1 MTNRA
6 RRQRRR
12 SHRAG
17 WKKKLVLVA
26 AVLAGATVVAGGVAG
41 SWAVDVYNS
50 APPLSS
56 LKPVQ
61 KGRSSAIYAADGSL
75 IGFIRAS
82 SVRQPVSSKALPQNL
97 EDATVA
103 IEDRNYFHHGAIDPA
118 GIARAAWKDLL
129 AGGKPVQGASTIT
142 QQLVRNL
149 YIRDPEQTLKRKLV
163 EAHLAYEEE
172 EAHSK
177 EWILT
182 AYLNT
187 APYGTVEGET
197 AVGAEA
203 AAQTYYGKPA
213 RELGLTEAAM
223 IAGLPQAPSEYNPF
237 LDPRAA
243 LKRRNE
249 VLEAMVDQGYIT
261 PSEYRGAV
269 QEGLKLNPGHKYR
282 VIRDPFLF
290 DLVQQELIDK
300 YGLNTVRYGGL
311 KAYTTIDPE
320 LQERAQEAVDSCSVC
335 YSEGGPAAALASV
348 DPANG
353 EIVALA
359 STPGGPEESEFNYAW
374 QAHRQ
379 PGSSFK
385 TFVLTTAIKQG
396 IDPYSTYYDGTS
408 PKTLDLPG
416 GGTWTVNNAEPGGGT
431 MSLASA
437 TWESV
442 NVVFAQL
449 DLDVGPE
456 NVTHT
461 AHQMGIEAP
470 LESVPAEAIGGLAIG
485 VTPLEMA
492 DAYATLAN
500 GGIHHEPTAIGRVE
514 FPSGK
519 VDEPTPDSGDRVLT
533 EGEAYDVT
541 KLLEGVITQGT
552 GAGYTYMGCSA
563 EAGKTGTSE
572 DLSDAW
578 FAGFTPLYST
588 AVWVGHPQSRES
600 TGFGGPTAGPI
611 WRSFMES
618 AAAGDCPEFAEP
630 SSMPELSGLDSEHT
644 SGSSGSYS
652 EGEEEFEVG
661 EEESEEGKEGSEKGK
676 GGAEGAGEAEAAPE
690 AAPSPSPAPA
700 PAPSSPGGGAPAG
713 GVSPSG

>member
-1 MTNRA
+1 MT
-6 RRQRRR
+6 RRMRRRRRR
-12 SHRAG
+12 SQISVWRKLWIPLGILGVLAAIAAG
-17 WKKKLVLVA
+17 VA
-26 AVLAGATVVAGGVAG
+26 A
-41 SWAVDVYNS
+41 SWGISVYES

-82 SVRQPVSSKALPQNL
+82 SIRQPVPSRALPDDLKN
-97 EDATVA
+97 ATVA
-103 IEDRNYFHHGAIDPA
+103 IEDRNFFNHGALDPS

-149 YIRDPEQTLKRKLV
+149 YIQNPEETLKRKLI

-172 EAHSK
+172 EAHTK
-177 EWILT
+177 QWILT

-203 AAQTYYGKPA
+203 AAQTYFGKPA
-213 RELGLTEAAM
+213 RKLNLREAAM

-237 LDPRAA
+237 LDPQAA
-243 LKRRNE
+243 LKRRNQ
-249 VLEAMVDQGYIT
+249 VLTVMEEQGYIT
-261 PSEYRGAV
+261 PAEYRRVSQA
-269 QEGLKLNPGHKYR
+269 GLGLNPGHKYQ

-290 DLVQQELIDK
+290 DLVEQELIAK
-300 YGLNTVRYGGL
+300 YGINTVRYGGL

-320 LQERAQEAVDSCSVC
+320 LQERAQEAVDSCGVC
-335 YSEGGPAAALASV
+335 YPEGGPAAALASV
-348 DPANG
+348 DPSSG

-359 STPGGPEESEFNYAW
+359 STEGSESESEFNYAW

-385 TFVLTTAIKQG
+385 TYVLTTAIKQG
-396 IDPYSTYYDGTS
+396 VDPYSTYYDGTS
-408 PKTLDLPG
+408 PKTLTLPY

-437 TWESV
+437 TWDSV
-442 NVVFAQL
+442 NVIFAQL

-470 LESVPAEAIGGLAIG
+470 LESVPAEAIGGLRVG

-492 DAYATLAN
+492 NGYATLAN
-500 GGIHHEPTAIGRVE
+500 GGIHHEPTAIKRVE
-514 FPSGK
+514 FPNGK
-519 VDEPTPDSGDRVLT
+519 VEETDPSAGNRVLT
-533 EGEAYDVT
+533 EGEAYEVT

-552 GAGYTYMGCSA
+552 GAGYTSIGCYA

-572 DLSDAW
+572 GESDAW
-578 FAGFTPLYST
+578 FVGYTPLFST
-588 AVWVGHPQSRES
+588 AVWVGHPLSREL

-618 AAAGDCPEFAEP
+618 AVAGECPEFPEP
-630 SSMPELSGLDSEHT
+630 AFLPELEGLDSEHT
-644 SGSSGSYS
+644 SSSSYSSPSS
-652 EGEEEFEVG
+652 EGEY
-661 EEESEEGKEGSEKGK
+661 EEEPEEEEEEKEGQSKEK
-676 GGAEGAGEAEAAPE
+676 GGAQAPPAEGEAT
-690 AAPSPSPAPA
+690 PSPAPTPEPAPA
-700 PAPSSPGGGAPAG
+700 PAPSTGVAG
-713 GVSPSG
+713 GVATPR

>member
-1 MTNRA
+1 MLIPLGILA
-6 RRQRRR
+6 
-12 SHRAG
+12 AA
-17 WKKKLVLVA
+17 A
-26 AVLAGATVVAGGVAG
+26 AVAGTVGA
-41 SWAVDVYNS
+41 SWAIDVYNS

-82 SVRQPVSSKALPQNL
+82 SVRQPVPSKALPQNL
-97 EDATVA
+97 KYATVA
-103 IEDRNYFHHGAIDPA
+103 IEDRNYFNHGALDPA

-177 EWILT
+177 QWILT

-261 PSEYRGAV
+261 ASEYHGAV

-320 LQERAQEAVDSCSVC
+320 LQERAQEAVDACSVC

-348 DPANG
+348 DPSNG

-437 TWESV
+437 TWDSV

-449 DLDVGPE
+449 DLDVGSE

-552 GAGYTYMGCSA
+552 GAGYTYMGCGA

-572 DLSDAW
+572 GESDAW
-578 FAGFTPLYST
+578 FAGYTPLYST
-588 AVWVGHPQSRES
+588 AVWVGHPQSREA

-618 AAAGDCPEFAEP
+618 AVAGNCPEFAEP
-630 SSMPELSGLDSEHT
+630 TTLPELSGLHSEHT
-644 SGSSGSYS
+644 TGSSGSYS
-652 EGEEEFEVG
+652 EGEEEFEAG
-661 EEESEEGKEGSEKGK
+661 EEESEEGKEEVEKGK
-676 GGAEGAGEAEAAPE
+676 GGNGSEGAGEAEAAPE
-690 AAPSPSPAPA
+690 AAPSPAPA
-700 PAPSSPGGGAPAG
+700 PAPPRRVAERLPAG
-713 GVSPSG
+713 LRPAVEPHRQRDC

>member
-1 MTNRA
+1 MSNRE

-12 SHRAG
+12 SRHGG
-17 WKKKLVLVA
+17 WKSKLLVL
-26 AVLAGATVVAGGVAG
+26 LGALVVAGAVAIGVGA

-56 LKPVQ
+56 LQPVQ

-82 SVRQPVSSKALPQNL
+82 SIRQPVSSQALPQQL
-97 EDATVA
+97 KDATVA
-103 IEDRNYFHHGAIDPA
+103 IEDRNFFEHGAIDPA

-149 YIRDPEQTLKRKLV
+149 YIRDPEETIKRKIV
-163 EAHLAYEEE
+163 EAHLAFEEE

-177 EWILT
+177 QWILKE
-182 AYLNT
+182 YLNT

-213 RELGLTEAAM
+213 RELDLAEAAM

-243 LKRRNE
+243 RERRDQ
-249 VLEAMVDQGYIT
+249 VLTAMEEQGYIA
-261 PSEYRGAV
+261 PDEYRAAV
-269 QEGLKLNPGHKYR
+269 RSGLDLNPGHKYR
-282 VIRDPFLF
+282 VISDPFLF

-311 KAYTTIDPE
+311 KAYTTIDPA
-320 LQERAQEAVDSCSVC
+320 LQERAQEAVDSCGAC
-335 YSEGGPAAALASV
+335 YPGGGPAAGLASV
-348 DPANG
+348 NPANG

-359 STPGGPEESEFNYAW
+359 STEGGEDESEFNYAW

-396 IDPYSTYYDGTS
+396 IDPASTYYDGTS
-408 PKTLDLPG
+408 PKTLTTPG
-416 GGTWTVNNAEPGGGT
+416 GSTWTVNNAEPGGGT
-431 MSLASA
+431 MSVDEA
-437 TWESV
+437 TVHSV
-442 NVVFAQL
+442 NVIFAQL
-449 DLDVGPE
+449 DIDVGSE

-461 AHQMGIEAP
+461 AQQMGIEAP
-470 LESVPAEAIGGLAIG
+470 LESVPAEGIGGLAVG

-492 DAYATLAN
+492 DAYATLAS
-500 GGIHHEPTAIGRVE
+500 GGVHHDPTAIGRVE

-519 VDEPTPDSGDRVLT
+519 VDEPEADSGKRVLT

-541 KLLEGVITQGT
+541 KILEGVITSGT
-552 GAGYTYMGCSA
+552 GAGYTSIGCSA

-572 DLSDAW
+572 ELSDAW
-578 FAGFTPLYST
+578 FVGYTPRYAT
-588 AVWVGHPQSRES
+588 AVWVGHPQSREA
-600 TGFGGPTAGPI
+600 TGYGGPTAGPI
-611 WRSFMES
+611 WRSFME
-618 AAAGDCPEFAEP
+618 AANEGDCGEFIEP
-630 SSMPELSGLDSEHT
+630 STLPELSAKHGGHT
-644 SGSSGSYS
+644 TGSGYSGDYEELEEYVEE
-652 EGEEEFEVG
+652 EGEEGG
-661 EEESEEGKEGSEKGK
+661 EKEEKG
-676 GGAEGAGEAEAAPE
+676 GGEAKAEAETAPPP
-690 AAPSPSPAPA
+690 APSPPPAP
-700 PAPSSPGGGAPAG
+700 PAGGAPAAG
-713 GVSPSG
+713 GVGAG

>member
-1 MTNRA
+1 
-6 RRQRRR
+6 
-12 SHRAG
+12 
-17 WKKKLVLVA
+17 VLIPLGILAAVA
-26 AVLAGATVVAGGVAG
+26 AIAGTVAA

-82 SVRQPVSSKALPQNL
+82 SVRQPVPSRALPQNL
-97 EDATVA
+97 KYATVA
-103 IEDRNYFHHGAIDPA
+103 IEDRNFEKHGAIDPA

-149 YIRDPEQTLKRKLV
+149 YIRDPEQTIKRKLI
-163 EAHLAYEEE
+163 EAHLAFDMED
-172 EAHSK
+172 AHSK

-182 AYLNT
+182 EYLNT

-213 RELGLTEAAM
+213 RELDLTEAAM

-243 LKRRNE
+243 LQRRNE
-249 VLEAMVDQGYIT
+249 VLEAMHDQGYIT
-261 PSEYRGAV
+261 GAEYREAIHK
-269 QEGLKLNPGHKYR
+269 GLDLNPGHKYR

-335 YSEGGPAAALASV
+335 YSEGGPAAGLASV
-348 DPANG
+348 NPSNG

-359 STPGGPEESEFNYAW
+359 STPGYASESQFNYAW

-396 IDPYSTYYDGTS
+396 VDPYSTYYDGTS
-408 PKTLDLPG
+408 PKTLDIPG

-431 MSLASA
+431 MSLANA

-500 GGIHHEPTAIGRVE
+500 GGVHHEPTALARVE

-519 VDEPTPDSGDRVLT
+519 VDEPDPDSGDRVLT
-533 EGEAYDVT
+533 QGEAYDVT

-552 GAGYTYMGCSA
+552 GAGYTYMGCAA

-578 FAGFTPLYST
+578 FVGYTPLYST

-618 AAAGDCPEFAEP
+618 AAGGDCPEFSEP
-630 SSMPELSGLDSEHT
+630 SSLPELSGLDSDHT
-644 SGSSGSYS
+644 SGSAGAYS
-652 EGEEEFEVG
+652 GEEEFE
-661 EEESEEGKEGSEKGK
+661 EPEESEDEGSKKGK
-676 GGAEGAGEAEAAPE
+676 DGEKAEGEAELAPQPE
-690 AAPSPSPAPA
+690 PTPEPTPAPVPQPEPAPA
-700 PAPSSPGGGAPAG
+700 PGGGVSAG
-713 GVSPSG
+713 GVSVG